1 MKSSIHYI
9 TILYIYIYIYIPAY
23 KISHSR
29 NSDEMQ
35 PHYSQPS
42 RENVLNKYNE
52 PHKSVNEAK
61 WTGL

>member
-1 MKSSIHYI
+1 MPSE
-9 TILYIYIYIYIPAY
+9 ILVEIYMYIPAY
-23 KISHSR
+23 KISHSS

-42 RENVLNKYNE
+42 RENVLKKYNE
-52 PHKSVNEAK
+52 PQKSVNEAR